1 MPLNKKREKLTKEEK
16 KRRKEEYKN
25 HKKTVKA
32 NKKKLKKQNKLGDS
46 QKFDS
51 IGSTLGDTSKRT
63 KSTKSALYW
72 TLTAFILISIGI
84 VGTIKGTYGLTNY
97 YATNTT
103 QIGTDLVFS
112 KSEATVKLSD
122 VWTDKNKDLT
132 VVKIKYSKQS
142 RSQLSTIGEKY
153 NLYLV
158 SSDKNKPKV
167 SKMQYG
173 LLTTEG
179 DAYLFIKGDL
189 DKKAYQVWIANTVDL
204 TTDVSSGST
213 DSSNDIESQDDIA
226 RELSEVSNSDISS
239 NGIPFLSS
247 DKKQTITADNIS
259 FRINPYSES
268 TKIYKGSFLNE
279 DGSINYK
286 KVVSQTSLD
295 EAIDVLKNG
304 NKDTVGLK
312 TMENKLDELKVSKKE
327 FQDRIKDN
335 KKDKNAKKYLK
346 DTEDSIKQQEEKI
359 ANRKEKIAN
368 FENSNF
374 TKESFG
380 RMQEKFEL
388 QSKK

>member
-103 QIGTDLVFS
+103 QIGTELTFS
-112 KSEATVKLSD
+112 KSEANVKLSD
-122 VWTDKNKDLT
+122 VWTDRNKDLT
-132 VVKIKYSKQS
+132 VAKIKYPKQA
-142 RSQLSTIGEKY
+142 RSQLSAIGKNY

-158 SSDKNKPKV
+158 SSDKNKPEV
-167 SKMQYG
+167 SQMQYG
-173 LLTTEG
+173 LLGTEG
-179 DAYLFIKGDL
+179 DAYLFIKGNL
-189 DKKAYQVWIANTVDL
+189 EKKAYQVWIANTVDL
-204 TTDVSSGST
+204 TTESSSSSSSSST
-213 DSSNDIESQDDIA
+213 KSEDIENQNDIA

-268 TKIYKGSFLNE
+268 TKIYKGSFLNK

-286 KVVSQTSLD
+286 KVVGQTSLK
-295 EAIDVLKNG
+295 EAINKFKDNLKSQE
-304 NKDTVGLK
+304 KR
-312 TMENKLDELKVSKKE
+312 LDELEVSKKE
-327 FQDRIKDN
+327 YQERIKEN
-335 KKDKNAKKYLK
+335 KKDKDAKKYLK
-346 DTEDSIKQQEEKI
+346 DTEDSIKEQNEKI
-359 ANRKEKIAN
+359 KDTKNVIEKY
-368 FENSNF
+368 ENSNF